1 MFERECLQASFVNS
15 DMYRFA
21 SKVKYN
27 SQNAEYEHLPE
38 EKKNRPVRCDTCWN
52 TYHAFGLGRINSRGI
67 FVLFLVVFCVI
78 LMILNVYELHHF
90 DSNSHPV
97 VSWPDKVSEKN
108 ALRKPGFAVYGK
120 NVDAGYLKHVY
131 LVLERLGFERRN
143 ESEDWDVLWA
153 HLYPFR
159 VLYSSLKNLK
169 PHQKVNHFPGS
180 GYITQ
185 KVDLATS
192 GIPYI
197 PRAFRIPAD
206 IEKLFQYVKVNADA
220 LFVQKSNDH
229 RGISIKK
236 VEDLNLEVKGT
247 FVQEYVSRPL
257 LIDGHKF
264 DIGVYTIQTSIDPL
278 RVYIY
283 NGDMILR
290 FCPEKYHPFDPNVL
304 DKYVVGDDYLPTW
317 EVPSLKKYY
326 IDLGFSM
333 KESLSAHLRYTGKD
347 PNKIWDQIDDALR
360 HTYLKT
366 EPLMIKSASN
376 YRSKRNFFELVRFD
390 FVVDEDLNV
399 YIMEANMS
407 PNLSSQHFPPNRIL
421 YEQVL
426 FNMLSLVGVGRRIHG
441 NSLRP
446 RSREEEVM
454 QVTDKNLA
462 VFPDVCASKLCRSSC
477 VSPDCQ
483 LCKPCLTP
491 ETVDVLKDAYM
502 EHINRQDCKRIFPPH
517 MTVKEAKKGVKLE
530 EYSPENQLMYRWFQG
545 KCLIDQTW
553 C

>member
-1 MFERECLQASFVNS
+1 ML
-15 DMYRFA
+15 
-21 SKVKYN
+21 
-27 SQNAEYEHLPE
+27 
-38 EKKNRPVRCDTCWN
+38 
-52 TYHAFGLGRINSRGI
+52 
-67 FVLFLVVFCVI
+67 CVMLI
-78 LMILNVYELHHF
+78 CVALTSLSVYELRHAESDRGYVLPHPEQVVEK
-90 DSNSHPV
+90 DSV
-97 VSWPDKVSEKN
+97 K
-108 ALRKPGFAVYGK
+108 KPGFAVYGR

-131 LVLERLGFERRN
+131 LVFERLGFERRN
-143 ESEDWDVLWA
+143 DSDWDVLWA
-153 HLYPFR
+153 HMYPFR

-197 PRAFRIPAD
+197 PVAFRIPAD
-206 IEKLFQYVKVNADA
+206 LEKLFEYAKVKPEA

-229 RGISIKK
+229 RGVTITK
-236 VEDLNLEVKGT
+236 VKDLNLKAEGT
-247 FVQEYVSRPL
+247 FVQEYVGRPL
-257 LIDGHKF
+257 LVDGHKF

-278 RVYIY
+278 RVYAY
-283 NGDMILR
+283 NGDVILR
-290 FCPEKYHPFDPNVL
+290 FCPEKYYPLNPDVL

-317 EVPSLKKYY
+317 EVPSLRKYY

-333 KESLSAHLRYTGKD
+333 KESLNAHLRDIGKD
-347 PNKIWDQIDDALR
+347 PNKMWDQIDDALR
-360 HTYLKT
+360 HAYLKT

-376 YRSKRNFFELVRFD
+376 YRSKRNFFEMVRFD

-407 PNLSSQHFPPNRIL
+407 PNLSSQHFPPNRII

-426 FNMLSLVGVGRRIHG
+426 FNVLSLVGVGRRIHG
-441 NSLRP
+441 DSLRP
-446 RSREEEVM
+446 RSRDEEVM
-454 QVTDKNLA
+454 QVAEKNLM
-462 VFPDVCASKLCRSSC
+462 VFPSVCARKLCRSSC

-491 ETVDVLKDAYM
+491 ETMDVLKAAYM
-502 EHINRQDCKRIFPPH
+502 EHINRQECKRIFPPH
-517 MTVKEAKKGVKLE
+517 MTEEDAKKSISLE

-545 KCLIDQTW
+545 KCLIDRTW